1 MDKRELNRRI
11 NGLKDAY
18 PEQLTLIEG
27 IQDLMNKKI
36 EVISKK
42 NRMALRQFPMQ
53 FTRRIPLGSGEWT
66 TTLHMWAD
74 NLVDT
79 LLEIDPLVLTCT
91 DSSGYTVLHAL
102 VFAATGKFTQRVDY
116 DFIRK
121 LLNKNMSY
129 IEMVMPN
136 DINSKQE
143 GNAWVIKDIMQKTP
157 MDYLVEFANG
167 DDGNPPDEQLQQL
180 LYEFGNSP
188 VTETP
193 VDNTPDMPVSD
204 QELQMAAE
212 QTMQPGA
219 ATDDPAA
226 QQAPQQDTPDLSKA
240 QEMQDENDAIHASE
254 KDVQGVTAAAQAGA
268 QEKHTEKNTAPLCED
283 RKESFTESALG
294 ILGRMV

>member
-27 IQDLMNKKI
+27 IQDLMNRKI

-53 FTRRIPLGSGEWT
+53 FTRRIPLGGGEWT

-121 LLNKNMSY
+121 LLDKNMSY
-129 IEMVMPN
+129 IEMLMPN
-136 DINSKQE
+136 DVNSKQE
-143 GNAWVIKDIMQKTP
+143 GNAWAIKDIMQKTP

-167 DDGNPPDEQLQQL
+167 DDGNPPDERLQQL

-212 QTMQPGA
+212 QTMQPA
-219 ATDDPAA
+219 ATPDTR
-226 QQAPQQDTPDLSKA
+226 QVPQKDTPDLAKA
-240 QEMQDENDAIHASE
+240 QEMQDDSDAIHASE
-254 KDVQGVTAAAQAGA
+254 KDVREVTAAARAGA
-268 QEKHTEKNTAPLCED
+268 QEKHTEKNTVPLCED